1 MFSTT
6 MFSFSDSYSR
16 EFLTNKYMPVVTSN
30 FGFQGGQCPLKYDVI
45 IVGAGPAGIFSA
57 LELTEKNNL
66 NVLILD
72 RGADIDQR
80 KCPSSRGF
88 ECVHCEPCAVLSGWG
103 GAGAYSDG
111 KLTLSTEVGGWLN
124 QYVSQKELETLV
136 GYVDSVYLK
145 YGASEQ
151 VYGGDVEKVD
161 EIERKASLAGLKLI
175 RQKIRHMGTEKCRE
189 TLRQMRREL
198 NGKITFQPKTDVK
211 GLIAE
216 NHTVKGVET
225 VDGEKFLSKYVIIA
239 PGRSGAE
246 WLQTEAQI
254 RGLRTVN
261 NPVDVGVRVE
271 VLASVMEELTKALY
285 EPKLVYYSR
294 LFDDHVRTFCVSP
307 YGEVTAE
314 SYNGIL
320 TVNGQ
325 SYAERKTENT
335 NFAILVSTS
344 FTEPFKE
351 PIAYGKYVARLSNLL
366 SGGVMVQR
374 LGDLVS
380 GRRSTPERLARSVV
394 TPTLKSATPGDLS
407 FVLPY
412 RYLSDIREMLQA
424 LDLIAPG
431 VHSRDTLLYGIEVKF
446 YSSHLQLNDVLE
458 TKIQNM
464 FTIGDGAGV
473 TRSLVQA
480 SASGVIVAREIL
492 KREKL
497 KA

>member
-1 MFSTT
+1 M
-6 MFSFSDSYSR
+6 
-16 EFLTNKYMPVVTSN
+16 
-30 FGFQGGQCPLKYDVI
+30 KYDVI

-57 LELTEKNNL
+57 LELTENNKI

-72 RGADIDQR
+72 RGLDIDLR

-88 ECVHCEPCAVLSGWG
+88 ECVHCEPCSVLSGWG

-111 KLTLSTEVGGWLN
+111 KLTLSTEIGGWLN
-124 QYVSQKELETLV
+124 QYISQKELKKLIK
-136 GYVDSVYLK
+136 YVDGIYIQ

-151 VYGGDVEKVD
+151 VYGGDTEKVD
-161 EIERKASLAGLKLI
+161 EIDRKASLAGLKLI
-175 RQKIRHMGTEKCRE
+175 RQEVRHMGTDKCLE
-189 TLRQMRREL
+189 TLRRMRQEL
-198 NGKITFQPKTDVK
+198 NDKVTFYPKTDVQ
-211 GLIAE
+211 GLITE
-216 NHTVKGVET
+216 DKKVIGVKT
-225 VDGEKFLSKYVIIA
+225 TSGEKFYAKYVIIA

-246 WLQTEAQI
+246 WLQTEAQFL
-254 RGLRTVN
+254 GLKTVN

-271 VLASVMEELTKALY
+271 VLASVMEKLTKTLY
-285 EPKLVYYSR
+285 EPKLVYFSK
-294 LFDDHVRTFCVSP
+294 LFDDQVRTFCVSP
-307 YGEVTAE
+307 YGEVTTE
-314 SYNGIL
+314 SYDGVL

-335 NFAILVSTS
+335 NFALLVSTS

-380 GRRSTPERLARSVV
+380 GRRSTPERIARSVV
-394 TPTLKSATPGDLS
+394 TPTLKNATPGDLS

-424 LDLIAPG
+424 LDVIVPG

-446 YSSHLQLNDVLE
+446 YSSHLQLTDELE
-458 TKIQNM
+458 SKIQNM

-473 TRSLVQA
+473 TRGLIQA
-480 SASGVIVAREIL
+480 SASGVIVARESL

-497 KA
+497 KD

>member
-1 MFSTT
+1 M
-6 MFSFSDSYSR
+6 
-16 EFLTNKYMPVVTSN
+16 
-30 FGFQGGQCPLKYDVI
+30 KYDVI

-57 LELTEKNNL
+57 LELTENNKL

-72 RGADIDQR
+72 RGLDIDLR

-88 ECVHCEPCAVLSGWG
+88 ECVHCEPCSVLSGWG

-111 KLTLSTEVGGWLN
+111 KLTLSTEIGGWLN
-124 QYVSQKELETLV
+124 QYISQKELKKLIK
-136 GYVDSVYLK
+136 YVDGIYIQ

-151 VYGGDVEKVD
+151 VYGGDTEKVD
-161 EIERKASLAGLKLI
+161 EIDRKASLAGLKLI
-175 RQKIRHMGTEKCRE
+175 RQEVRHMGTDKCLE
-189 TLRQMRREL
+189 TLRRMRQEL
-198 NGKITFQPKTDVK
+198 NDKVTFYPKTDVQ
-211 GLIAE
+211 GLITADKKVIG
-216 NHTVKGVET
+216 VKT
-225 VDGEKFLSKYVIIA
+225 TSGEKFCAKYVIIA

-246 WLQTEAQI
+246 WLQTEAQFL
-254 RGLRTVN
+254 GLKTVN

-271 VLASVMEELTKALY
+271 VLASVMEKLTKTLY
-285 EPKLVYYSR
+285 EPKLVYFSK
-294 LFDDHVRTFCVSP
+294 LFDDQVRTFCVSP
-307 YGEVTAE
+307 YGEVTTE
-314 SYNGIL
+314 SYDGVL

-335 NFAILVSTS
+335 NFALLVSTS

-380 GRRSTPERLARSVV
+380 GRRSTPERIARSVV
-394 TPTLKSATPGDLS
+394 TPTLKNATPGDLS

-424 LDLIAPG
+424 LDVIVPG

-446 YSSHLQLNDVLE
+446 YSSHLQLTDDLE
-458 TKIQNM
+458 SKIQNM

-473 TRSLVQA
+473 TRGLIQA

-492 KREKL
+492 KREKM
-497 KA
+497 KN